1 MLKYSD
7 IYNSTL
13 PFVSLVFVQLEDS
26 LLTCTSQQFSI
37 FLFEDVFV
45 EGLPWIIQNILFL
58 HLVYESLDIHVDC

>member
-7 IYNSTL
+7 IYNSTSPL
-13 PFVSLVFVQLEDS
+13 VSLVFVQLEDS

-37 FLFEDVFV
+37 FLFEDVFG